1 MSDSPALDPKKIF
14 KIYTGSTEL
23 SPFHECYVTSDT
35 VLRSAAG
42 RFFAHDNGDD
52 PVGAYWAL
60 RQKAALYDVPE
71 RPLEISGPDAVAFLE
86 LVFARRV
93 DNQKIGRGRYVIA
106 CTNNGG
112 LFIDGILFRLA
123 DTRFWFVHP
132 DGDMNT
138 WLLAHSPGFDIA
150 VTDPQSRVLQIQGP
164 KSFDVMHAASGGV
177 IDGHFGY
184 FHSGFFSIDGQQ
196 IYVSRTGW
204 TGELGYEIYTQGDQ
218 TDCPRLWEY
227 LMNTGASHGLM
238 FSSMQSMNIR
248 RIEAGILDSG
258 SDFDISMTPF
268 EAGLDKFVDFDN
280 KRFIGRD
287 ALLETRPGKR
297 LYGLLC
303 RDLTP
308 SSGCAIFDGQ
318 TQVGVVTTGA
328 QSPYLKAGVGY
339 VRFAQTGQWP
349 GKMLSLRCADRGEA
363 LCEIIDPPFYDR
375 EKRIPR
381 TAVWPEAGKL

>member
-1 MSDSPALDPKKIF
+1 M
-14 KIYTGSTEL
+14 
-23 SPFHECYVTSDT
+23 
-35 VLRSAAG
+35 LRSAAG

-268 EAGLDKFVDFDN
+268 EAGLDKFVAFDN

>member
-1 MSDSPALDPKKIF
+1 M
-14 KIYTGSTEL
+14 
-23 SPFHECYVTSDT
+23 
-35 VLRSAAG
+35 LRSAAG

-164 KSFDVMHAASGGV
+164 KSFDVMHAASGG
-177 IDGHFGY
+177 GLLMAT
-184 FHSGFFSIDGQQ
+184 SGISTRGFSVSM
-196 IYVSRTGW
+196 VSRSMFQEPAGRVNWDMRSTRR
-204 TGELGYEIYTQGDQ
+204 EIR
-218 TDCPRLWEY
+218 PIAR
-227 LMNTGASHGLM
+227 A
-238 FSSMQSMNIR
+238 F
-248 RIEAGILDSG
+248 G
-258 SDFDISMTPF
+258 ST
-268 EAGLDKFVDFDN
+268 
-280 KRFIGRD
+280 
-287 ALLETRPGKR
+287 
-297 LYGLLC
+297 
-303 RDLTP
+303 
-308 SSGCAIFDGQ
+308 
-318 TQVGVVTTGA
+318 
-328 QSPYLKAGVGY
+328 
-339 VRFAQTGQWP
+339 
-349 GKMLSLRCADRGEA
+349 
-363 LCEIIDPPFYDR
+363 
-375 EKRIPR
+375 
-381 TAVWPEAGKL
+381 

>member
-1 MSDSPALDPKKIF
+1 
-14 KIYTGSTEL
+14 
-23 SPFHECYVTSDT
+23 
-35 VLRSAAG
+35 
-42 RFFAHDNGDD
+42 
-52 PVGAYWAL
+52 
-60 RQKAALYDVPE
+60 
-71 RPLEISGPDAVAFLE
+71 
-86 LVFARRV
+86 
-93 DNQKIGRGRYVIA
+93 
-106 CTNNGG
+106 
-112 LFIDGILFRLA
+112 
-123 DTRFWFVHP
+123 
-132 DGDMNT
+132 
-138 WLLAHSPGFDIA
+138 
-150 VTDPQSRVLQIQGP
+150 
-164 KSFDVMHAASGGV
+164 
-177 IDGHFGY
+177 
-184 FHSGFFSIDGQQ
+184 
-196 IYVSRTGW
+196 
-204 TGELGYEIYTQGDQ
+204 
-218 TDCPRLWEY
+218 
-227 LMNTGASHGLM
+227 MNTGASHGLM

-268 EAGLDKFVDFDN
+268 EAGLDKFVAFDN

-375 EKRIPR
+375 EKHIPR

>member
-23 SPFHECYVTSDT
+23 SPFHECYATSDT

-150 VTDPQSRVLQIQGP
+150 ATDPQSRVLQIQGP

>member
-1 MSDSPALDPKKIF
+1 MSDSPALDRKSIF
-14 KIYTGSTEL
+14 KIYAGSTEL
-23 SPFHECYVTSDT
+23 SPFHECYATNDT

-42 RFFAHDNGDD
+42 RFFSHDNGDD
-52 PVGAYWAL
+52 HTEAYWAL
-60 RQKAALYDVPE
+60 RQKVALYDVPE
-71 RPLEISGPDAVAFLE
+71 RPLEISGPDAAAFLE
-86 LVFARRV
+86 LVFARPL
-93 DNQKIGRGRYVIA
+93 DNLKIGRGRYVIA

-164 KSFDVMHAASGGV
+164 KSFDVMHAISAGAITS
-177 IDGHFGY
+177 HFGY
-184 FHSGFFSIDGQQ
+184 FHSGFFNIDGQQ

-218 TDCPRLWEY
+218 TNCPRLWEY
-227 LMNTGASHGLM
+227 LMNVGASYGLK
-238 FSSMQSMNIR
+238 FGSMQSMNIR

-268 EAGLDKFVDFDN
+268 EAGLDKFVDFEN
-280 KRFIGRD
+280 RRFIGRD
-287 ALLETRPGKR
+287 ALLEARPGKR

-308 SSGCAIFDGQ
+308 CSGCAIFYGQ

-339 VRFAQTGQWP
+339 VRFFHTGEWL
-349 GKMLSLRCADRGEA
+349 GKMLSLRCAGRGEA
-363 LCEIIDPPFYDR
+363 FCEIIDPPFYDR

-381 TAVWPEAGKL
+381 AVVSIQQSDL